1 MVRAQEELYDML
13 GITINDHRS
22 RRSRSVIGL
31 PSDSGHTEHPVS
43 PASRSHH
50 DVLNTG
56 RRASLPGSP
65 TRQQDQRDAL
75 AANVSIMLTDREGWI

>member
-31 PSDSGHTEHPVS
+31 PSDSGHTHPES
-43 PASRSHH
+43 PACRSHH
-50 DVLNTG
+50 DVLNMG

-65 TRQQDQRDAL
+65 QQDQRDAL
-75 AANVSIMLTDREGWI
+75 AANVSIMLTGREGWL